1 MILKEYKNGAWTTF
15 ERLTPS
21 GFYLVRL
28 FDPAG
33 NLQDKVRADTYRGA
47 REYLRAFNKLARAYK

>member
-1 MILKEYKNGAWTTF
+1 MQIHEYKTGAWTTF

-21 GFYLVRL
+21 GLYLVRL
-28 FDPAG
+28 YDPAG

-47 REYLRAFNKLARAYK
+47 REYLKAFNKIAKGKP